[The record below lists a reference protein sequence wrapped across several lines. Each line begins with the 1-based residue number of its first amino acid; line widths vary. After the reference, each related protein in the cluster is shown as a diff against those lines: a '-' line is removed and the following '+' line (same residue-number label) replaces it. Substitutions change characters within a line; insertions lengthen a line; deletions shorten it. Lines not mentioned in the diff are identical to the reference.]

1 MRRTFV
7 PSVEFGC
14 HVPQERVGQDRPR
27 PHLHSLPTW
36 LRPSLFGSD

>member
-1 MRRTFV
+1 MRRISV
-7 PSVEFGC
+7 PSVESGRN
-14 HVPQERVGQDRPR
+14 VPAMRMAQEHPR